1 MEQSDMYKEAMET
14 MRHFIEAETTK
25 EFYESV
31 ETETIKEIS
40 KQKKTVLKR
49 TSNGLTRR
57 IQISIL

>member
-14 MRHFIEAETTK
+14 MRHFIEAETRK

-40 KQKKTVLKR
+40 KQKTVLKR

>member
-14 MRHFIEAETTK
+14 MRHFIEAETRK

-40 KQKKTVLKR
+40 KQKTVLKR
-49 TSNGLTRR
+49 TINGLTRR

>member
-14 MRHFIEAETTK
+14 MRHLIEAETRK

-40 KQKKTVLKR
+40 KQKNSTKDD
-49 TSNGLTRR
+49 N
-57 IQISIL
+57 

>member
-14 MRHFIEAETTK
+14 MRHFIEAETRK

-49 TSNGLTRR
+49 TSNGLTR
-57 IQISIL
+57 